1 MSEVKFTM
9 VGTTRSGQYVG
20 LAADL
25 GQVGFRNLGGEYRLR
40 IEPADQRAADLL
52 APAFPR
58 SEWSQPGDGG
68 QFRFSRVIR
77 GEGSLSIQLKLAL
90 TALLS
95 EGEVRDCS
103 KAPPLMLELLAEINQ
118 ANRKQSAP
126 EQTET
131 GRSANEDARS
141 KPTERSDHQRPDDD
155 LTQKPEPTISSR
167 EQLQAQARSLGI
179 KGVNSRW
186 SEATL
191 RAKINA
197 LMPAAETEEDERH
210 RLIAT
215 LRQSK
220 VPGANGASRWSLAT
234 LRTKAGKL
242 SV

>member
-25 GQVGFRNLGGEYRLR
+25 GQVGYRNLGGEYRLR
-40 IEPADQRAADLL
+40 IEPADQRAANLL
-52 APAFPR
+52 APMFPR
-58 SEWSQPGDGG
+58 GEWSQPGDGG

-77 GEGSLSIQLKLAL
+77 GESNLSDKLKLAL
-90 TALLS
+90 SALLS
-95 EGEVRDCS
+95 EGEVRDTS
-103 KAPPLMLELLAEINQ
+103 KAPPLMLELLADIRRPT
-118 ANRKQSAP
+118 ARP
-126 EQTET
+126 PTET
-131 GRSANEDARS
+131 GQSTSNTGGSEPS
-141 KPTERSDHQRPDDD
+141 EPSYHQRPADDF
-155 LTQKPEPTISSR
+155 TEKPEPTILSPR

-191 RAKINA
+191 RAKIDA
-197 LMPAAETEEDERH
+197 LGPAAENEQDERR
-210 RLIAT
+210 RLIAA

-234 LRTKAGKL
+234 LRARVNKL